1 MGRRISTIREDKRAL
16 LTRTR
21 NFQGSMKE
29 GKDEKVGDERG
40 SWKDG
45 GKEIVECLRVTRN
58 RGLELSPRGPLGGDR
73 DL

>member
-1 MGRRISTIREDKRAL
+1 
-16 LTRTR
+16 
-21 NFQGSMKE
+21 MKE

-73 DL
+73 DLER